1 MFDTVIIGAGVT
13 GTAVAYYLS
22 SYKLNM
28 LIVDKEED
36 ICSGTSKANSAI
48 IHAGHDAKSGSL
60 KARFNVEGSRMI
72 KELSRKLG
80 FSYRNNGALVLC
92 FSKEDMPKL
101 EELYQRGLNNGV
113 EALEIIDGE
122 KAREME
128 PNLSKEV
135 YAALYCPTSAIVCPF
150 ELTQALCENACRNG
164 LKYRFSYRAEK
175 IEKKDDYYLIN
186 DEIKTR
192 SIINCAGVYADEI
205 HNQVCDLKYHIVPKK
220 GDYVLLDKNMG
231 TYVNMTLFTL
241 PTEKGKG
248 VLVTPTVHG
257 NLLAG
262 PTSTVIDDKEGNNTT
277 SEELKYVMDTALK
290 TCPELSYRQVIT
302 SFSGIRAHEEGG
314 DFVIQESEDGFFDI
328 LGIESPGLSASV
340 AIARYISELFEK
352 KYQLPVN
359 DEYKEDLKPMVKVN
373 SLSID
378 ERNRLIK
385 ENPAYGHIVC
395 RCEEISEGEIIDAM
409 HRVPPA
415 VSLDGIK
422 RRTRAQMGRC
432 QGGFCTPK
440 IMEIMKREMK
450 INIKDIHKNNGAS
463 YIDEGPLEDFR

>member
-13 GTAVAYYLS
+13 GSSVAYYLS
-22 SYKLNM
+22 RYKLNI

-48 IHAGHDAKSGSL
+48 IHAGHDAKNGSL
-60 KARFNVEGSRMI
+60 KARFNVEGSKMI
-72 KELSRKLG
+72 SELSNKLG

-101 EELYQRGLNNGV
+101 EELYVRGLKNGV
-113 EALEIIDGE
+113 EGLEIIDGDR
-122 KAREME
+122 ARSLE
-128 PNLSKEV
+128 PHLSKEV

-150 ELTQALCENACRNG
+150 ELTQALCENACHNG
-164 LKYRFSYRAEK
+164 LKYRFNYKVET
-175 IEKKDDYYLIN
+175 IEKKDGYYLIN
-186 DEIKTR
+186 NEIKAR
-192 SIINCAGVYADEI
+192 SIINCAGVYADEL
-205 HNQVCDLKYHIVPKK
+205 HNMISDKKYHIIPKK

-231 TYVNMTLFTL
+231 NYVNMTLFTL

-257 NLLAG
+257 NLLVG

-277 SEELKYVMDTALK
+277 AEELNYVMDTAKK
-290 TCPELSYRQVIT
+290 TCPELTYSQVIT
-302 SFSGIRAHEEGG
+302 SFSGIRAHEENG
-314 DFVIQESEDGFFDI
+314 DFVIQESEDGFFDC

-340 AIARYISELFEK
+340 AIGKYIAELYEEK
-352 KYQLPVN
+352 YHPVLN
-359 DEYKEDLKPMVKVN
+359 EDYKEDLKPMIRLN
-373 SLSID
+373 TLSMG

-385 ENPAYGHIVC
+385 ENPSYGHIVC
-395 RCEEISEGEIIDAM
+395 RCEEISEGEIVDALN
-409 HRVPPA
+409 RVPPA

-450 INIKDIHKNNGAS
+450 TA
-463 YIDEGPLEDFR
+463 E

>member
-1 MFDTVIIGAGVT
+1 MSVDEIQRIG
-13 GTAVAYYLS
+13 
-22 SYKLNM
+22 
-28 LIVDKEED
+28 VDAHH
-36 ICSGTSKANSAI
+36 IAPQVL
-48 IHAGHDAKSGSL
+48 HDAL
-60 KARFNVEGSRMI
+60 FAQHTV
-72 KELSRKLG
+72 
-80 FSYRNNGALVLC
+80 LV
-92 FSKEDMPKL
+92 D
-101 EELYQRGLNNGV
+101 
-113 EALEIIDGE
+113 
-122 KAREME
+122 
-128 PNLSKEV
+128 
-135 YAALYCPTSAIVCPF
+135 
-150 ELTQALCENACRNG
+150 
-164 LKYRFSYRAEK
+164 
-175 IEKKDDYYLIN
+175 
-186 DEIKTR
+186 
-192 SIINCAGVYADEI
+192 DEI

-231 TYVNMTLFTL
+231 AYVNMTLFTL

-257 NLLAG
+257 NLLIG

-314 DFVIQESEDGFFDI
+314 DFVIQESEDGFFDV

-352 KYQLPVN
+352 EYQLPVN

-432 QGGFCTPK
+432 QGGFCFMK
-440 IMEIMKREMK
+440 VMEIIARERHISIDEVTK
-450 INIKDIHKNNGAS
+450 ENANSRIIVGNIK
-463 YIDEGPLEDFR
+463 

>member
-175 IEKKDDYYLIN
+175 IEKKDGYYLIN

-205 HNQVCDLKYHIVPKK
+205 HNQVCDLKYHIIPKK

-231 TYVNMTLFTL
+231 AYVNMTLFTL
-241 PTEKGKG
+241 PTGKG
-248 VLVTPTVHG
+248 
-257 NLLAG
+257 
-262 PTSTVIDDKEGNNTT
+262 
-277 SEELKYVMDTALK
+277 
-290 TCPELSYRQVIT
+290 
-302 SFSGIRAHEEGG
+302 
-314 DFVIQESEDGFFDI
+314 
-328 LGIESPGLSASV
+328 
-340 AIARYISELFEK
+340 
-352 KYQLPVN
+352 
-359 DEYKEDLKPMVKVN
+359 
-373 SLSID
+373 
-378 ERNRLIK
+378 
-385 ENPAYGHIVC
+385 
-395 RCEEISEGEIIDAM
+395 
-409 HRVPPA
+409 
-415 VSLDGIK
+415 
-422 RRTRAQMGRC
+422 
-432 QGGFCTPK
+432 
-440 IMEIMKREMK
+440 
-450 INIKDIHKNNGAS
+450 
-463 YIDEGPLEDFR
+463 

>member
-1 MFDTVIIGAGVT
+1 M
-13 GTAVAYYLS
+13 
-22 SYKLNM
+22 
-28 LIVDKEED
+28 
-36 ICSGTSKANSAI
+36 
-48 IHAGHDAKSGSL
+48 
-60 KARFNVEGSRMI
+60 
-72 KELSRKLG
+72 
-80 FSYRNNGALVLC
+80 
-92 FSKEDMPKL
+92 
-101 EELYQRGLNNGV
+101 
-113 EALEIIDGE
+113 
-122 KAREME
+122 
-128 PNLSKEV
+128 
-135 YAALYCPTSAIVCPF
+135 
-150 ELTQALCENACRNG
+150 CENACRNG

-175 IEKKDDYYLIN
+175 IEKKDGYYLIN

-205 HNQVCDLKYHIVPKK
+205 HNQVCDLKYHIIPKK

-231 TYVNMTLFTL
+231 AYVNMTLFTL

-314 DFVIQESEDGFFDI
+314 DFVIQESEDGFFDV

-352 KYQLPVN
+352 KYQFPVN

-450 INIKDIHKNNGAS
+450 INIKDIRKNNSAS